1 MKGKRGGPQPGSGRP
16 KGFAALEAER
26 ARIMICEKLQTEF
39 MPIVEMAIAQ
49 AKEGN
54 KDAREWL
61 TDRAFGKAVNIIDL
75 NVNKSLFDDTTKIK
89 AREAVFHIVST
100 GDAGRRRQIGG
111 PSAPS
116 V

>member
-1 MKGKRGGPQPGSGRP
+1 MGKKGGKQPGAGRP

-39 MPIVEMAIAQ
+39 MPIVDMAITQ

-61 TDRAFGKAVNIIDL
+61 TDRAFGKAVNVIDL
-75 NVNKSLFDDTTKIK
+75 NINKSLFDDATKLK
-89 AREAVFHIVST
+89 AREAIIHIAST
-100 GDAGRRRQIGG
+100 RDVGGGRQIGG
-111 PSAPS
+111 PSATS